1 MLIINSK
8 QIKMTLEDVFQ
19 EKIVEVS
26 EAFPSIYT
34 KDDVVKLLINIKNIL
49 EDVEPSPANFG
60 AKLENF
66 QDEVTTTIRRRI
78 SQYDYDDSVNL
89 ELRNHNEIH
98 YDIDTDGVEYDVES
112 AIEEMFN
119 DFKKELEIV
128 EEVEED

>member
-1 MLIINSK
+1 
-8 QIKMTLEDVFQ
+8 MTLEDVFQ

-49 EDVEPSPANFG
+49 ENVEPSPSPANFG

-89 ELRNHNEIH
+89 ELRNHNEI
-98 YDIDTDGVEYDVES
+98 YYEVDTDGVEYDVES